1 MRLELTG
8 KYRLRQEQEERGIL
22 IVDDEAVIREMFGRV
37 LKGYR
42 IFQADTAQKALEML
56 EHEDVDVVLT
66 DVMMPGM
73 NGIELLH
80 RIKERQPNQVVIVMT
95 GYTEKDIILQALR
108 ADADDFISKPFNL
121 LQLKT
126 TIEKVLEKR
135 ALKEQLV
142 QLKKMDRLKSDFL
155 GLISH
160 KLKTPITT
168 ISLFIQNLARGI
180 GDPEDPDFQRTMSMI
195 LEESEYLGSLIQ
207 DLLYYSDVILHEEE
221 PQASQCKLDDLTREI
236 CADLHFPARKKEL
249 TLTCNLPEEF
259 PEIFLDRQKITFTLR
274 ALLDNAIKFTPKG
287 GSVTVTGQVHEH
299 TVRILIADTG
309 IGISREELP
318 KVFEKFYQVD
328 PSHTGQ
334 IRGFGMGL
342 FYARQFLQDHG
353 GNVVLESTLGEG
365 TVAALILPYR

>member
-1 MRLELTG
+1 VRLELTG

-42 IFQADTAQKALEML
+42 IFQADTAQKALELL
-56 EHEDVDVVLT
+56 EHEEVDVVLT

-135 ALKEQLV
+135 ALKDQLV

-180 GDPEDPDFQRTMSMI
+180 GDPDDPDFQRTMRLI

-207 DLLYYSDVILHEEE
+207 DLLYYSDVILHEET
-221 PQASQCKLDDLTREI
+221 PQPTLCKLDDLTREI
-236 CADLHFPARKKEL
+236 CSDLEFLARKKDISL
-249 TLTCNLPEEF
+249 KCDIVEEF
-259 PEIFLDRQKITFTLR
+259 PELKVDRQKITFTLR
-274 ALLDNAIKFTPKG
+274 ALLDNAVKFTPKG
-287 GSVTVTGQVHEH
+287 GQVKVSGQVLEH
-299 TVRILIADTG
+299 TIRIHIADNG
-309 IGISREELP
+309 IGISREELT

-328 PSHTGQ
+328 PSNTGQ
-334 IRGFGMGL
+334 IRGFGLGL

-353 GNVVLESTLGEG
+353 GNVHLESSLGHG
-365 TVAALILPYR
+365 TVATMILPYR